1 MGLKSAKNKFK
12 EILNEIRPSGLWY
25 DSNLFGKIF
34 WTICSPLL
42 IILYFGIIITA
53 CLMFLKELGIKEK
66 NK

>member
-12 EILNEIRPSGLWY
+12 EILNEIKLFGLWR

-53 CLMFLKELGIKEK
+53 CFMFLKQLGLKEK